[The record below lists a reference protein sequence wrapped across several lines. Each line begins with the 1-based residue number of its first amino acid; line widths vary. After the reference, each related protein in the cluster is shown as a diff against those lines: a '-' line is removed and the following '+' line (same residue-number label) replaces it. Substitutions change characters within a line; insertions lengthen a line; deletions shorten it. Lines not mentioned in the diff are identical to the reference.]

1 MSGMFGQ
8 VTPIQVPDFAATAA
22 RAQQYQQNRLAMLAQ
37 QRQLDQQQREQDFF
51 AQYGAG
57 LASPDPGKRQNIL
70 AMLAQ
75 QGPRGAALA
84 LPQLQQMRDD
94 SWQTAG
100 TPAPTG
106 GAAPAPVAMGPGEV
120 PANLAPLIEQASR
133 ETGIPAPVLTAL
145 YRQESNLGRDPRA
158 AANGGGPAQIVG
170 GTARNPGFGLPPIS
184 DADRLNPATA
194 IPWSA
199 RYLAAR
205 ARALGV
211 TDWNDPAQ
219 RNRALAAYNGGGD
232 PNYVQ
237 NVSRWLPPSG
247 GAPAQSGDVTPAAGP
262 VTPGA
267 APADATAPALQR
279 TPSGRIIVP
288 GFDMATVER
297 AFAAPSSSASAQAYI
312 RRYNDALAQHMQ
324 AIQLERRGETARPVE
339 IADPTSPTGRRL
351 VAPQQAMGA
360 PAPGGNLQTVDL
372 GQGAPEGP
380 GRYRVNPDGT
390 MTRQS
395 AIPEREAQA
404 QAPFAMAN
412 TLRDE
417 YTNLTKDFRTVQ
429 TAYQN
434 IQSSARAQ
442 NGAGDMSMLYS
453 FVRMLDPTS
462 VVRESEFAAAAAA
475 GSYGER
481 IQGAAQRILSG
492 ARLPDSLRQS
502 FIDEARNLFENQRRG
517 YDRVGEYFRGV
528 ATRNNLNPEDIVI
541 PFSLPEEQRP
551 DATAIPTPP
560 ATAGAVIGGGAGGL
574 SAEPPATPPG
584 LPQGAV
590 VRRYNPR
597 TGRVE

>member
-1 MSGMFGQ
+1 
-8 VTPIQVPDFAATAA
+8 
-22 RAQQYQQNRLAMLAQ
+22 
-37 QRQLDQQQREQDFF
+37 
-51 AQYGAG
+51 
-57 LASPDPGKRQNIL
+57 
-70 AMLAQ
+70 
-75 QGPRGAALA
+75 
-84 LPQLQQMRDD
+84 
-94 SWQTAG
+94 
-100 TPAPTG
+100 
-106 GAAPAPVAMGPGEV
+106 
-120 PANLAPLIEQASR
+120 
-133 ETGIPAPVLTAL
+133 
-145 YRQESNLGRDPRA
+145 
-158 AANGGGPAQIVG
+158 
-170 GTARNPGFGLPPIS
+170 
-184 DADRLNPATA
+184 
-194 IPWSA
+194 
-199 RYLAAR
+199 
-205 ARALGV
+205 
-211 TDWNDPAQ
+211 
-219 RNRALAAYNGGGD
+219 
-232 PNYVQ
+232 
-237 NVSRWLPPSG
+237 
-247 GAPAQSGDVTPAAGP
+247 
-262 VTPGA
+262 
-267 APADATAPALQR
+267 
-279 TPSGRIIVP
+279 
-288 GFDMATVER
+288 MATVER

-492 ARLPDSLRQS
+492 ARLPDSLRQA
-502 FIDEARNLFENQRRG
+502 FIDEARNLFDNQRRG
-517 YDRVGEYFRGV
+517 YDRIGETFRGM
-528 ATRNNLNPEDIVI
+528 ATRNGLNPEDIVL

-551 DATAIPTPP
+551 DAVAVPTPP